1 MCLTSVCVEG
11 LVDLSAKLGKRGR
24 DSRVIESLCQRP
36 QFPQIP
42 LCISLLGDLLIQC
55 PTVPW
60 VDAFQY
66 GCLNW
71 KQERYHSEVGIPM
84 TNLWMAVMFLSFQPL
99 QPFSEGSDS
108 AEVLTRRHRNDF
120 REARRER
127 ECACLTIY
135 WKSTER
141 TLNINTTFTQLYAF
155 TPGSSSAQSCT
166 VRR

>member
-99 QPFSEGSDS
+99 QPFSEGRSS
-108 AEVLTRRHRNDF
+108 HKTTQKRLQRGAE
-120 REARRER
+120 RER
-127 ECACLTIY
+127 MCMLNNLLKVNWAYTI
-135 WKSTER
+135 S